1 MLNGVGQVEVVPKG
15 RRGMCDALNE
25 AFEVHEFNL
34 GYAVGFIGDDMLP
47 RTKGFDTN
55 MLEALRGGS
64 LFCYANDLFQGERM
78 ATEWVERTTVAQAL
92 GYMVPPGFAHL
103 NVDVVVREWG
113 KACNAITYLDDTI
126 IEHMHPL
133 AGKGKM
139 DTGYSAVN
147 SGELA
152 ARDNA
157 EYSRYKESGEF
168 RADVAKLKVVL
179 KGAKTSGKISR

>member
-1 MLNGVGQVEVVPKG
+1 
-15 RRGMCDALNE
+15 
-25 AFEVHEFNL
+25 
-34 GYAVGFIGDDMLP
+34 
-47 RTKGFDTN
+47 
-55 MLEALRGGS
+55 
-64 LFCYANDLFQGERM
+64 
-78 ATEWVERTTVAQAL
+78 
-92 GYMVPPGFAHL
+92 
-103 NVDVVVREWG
+103 
-113 KACNAITYLDDTI
+113 
-126 IEHMHPL
+126 MHPL